1 MSPVIYKDCISK
13 SIDAAQSLPQWYLF
27 EKSEN
32 IIGCAGLITNDFISR
47 MHLYPWICAIFI
59 DEERRGNGYGSLLI
73 DKAKEDTRLHGF
85 TYLNLRTDYTNYYE
99 KYGFEYI
106 GQGYHP
112 WEEESRIY
120 QIEE

>member
-1 MSPVIYKDCISK
+1 
-13 SIDAAQSLPQWYLF
+13 
-27 EKSEN
+27 
-32 IIGCAGLITNDFISR
+32 